1 MEPIVITAQS
11 FIQRHIERIN
21 QRKRGLA
28 EAHDYIMNKM
38 ALLNSTLSLLQKTHG
53 FLKCRFNG
61 FLKAT
66 IQGIKKR
73 IAHLKNRCRVVLK
86 QIDQLD
92 AMSLAP
98 FAG

>member
-1 MEPIVITAQS
+1 MEQLTITAQS
-11 FIQRHIERIN
+11 FIQRHIDRIS
-21 QRKRGLA
+21 RRRLGLA
-28 EAHDYIMNKM
+28 EAHDFIMHKM
-38 ALLNSTLSLLQKTHG
+38 ALLNNTLTLLQKTHG

-73 IAHLKNRCRVVLK
+73 IARLKNRCRVVLK